1 LAADYGGG
9 RGGDYDY
16 DYDYDQP
23 SQQQQQQQQQQP
35 AGRQSL
41 VKEGHTFE
49 MLPHPNMS
57 RNTVTHP
64 STNRARRGATWRA
77 AASQHRQVRHVAA
90 AAQPHGHRQPEV
102 MLDVERGYCRDG

>member
-1 LAADYGGG
+1 MAADYGGS

-23 SQQQQQQQQQQP
+23 SQQQQQQQP

-49 MLPHPNMS
+49 MLPHPNIDKYGMS
-57 RNTVTHP
+57 PLPLNHMDIA
-64 STNRARRGATWRA
+64 N
-77 AASQHRQVRHVAA
+77 
-90 AAQPHGHRQPEV
+90 
-102 MLDVERGYCRDG
+102 LKLLNVERGYCRDW